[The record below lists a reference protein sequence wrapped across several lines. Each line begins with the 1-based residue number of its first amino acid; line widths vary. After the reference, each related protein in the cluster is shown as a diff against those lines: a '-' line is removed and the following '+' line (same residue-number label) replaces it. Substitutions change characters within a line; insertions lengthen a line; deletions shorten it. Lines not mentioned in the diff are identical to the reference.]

1 MSSSTVR
8 KKTTVYL
15 DRELLTAAKILAAR
29 TGRHE
34 YEVIEDALRTYV
46 RKADTKRLQTLM
58 DRVASRSALD
68 DDEALEM
75 AYAEL
80 HAARD

>member
-15 DRELLTAAKILAAR
+15 DAELLTAAKILAAR

-34 YEVIEDALRTYV
+34 YEVIEDALRTYM
-46 RKADTKRLQTLM
+46 RNEDTKRLRTLM

>member
-1 MSSSTVR
+1 MGSSTVR

-15 DRELLTAAKILAAR
+15 DAELLTAAKILAAR

-34 YEVIEDALRTYV
+34 YEVIEDALRMYV
-46 RKADTKRLQTLM
+46 RKADTERLRTLI

-68 DDEALEM
+68 DDEALEL